1 MKSLRYIAAYGE
13 ATTQKVAQLIEQ
25 KRLSAILL
33 KRYSSLHSITT
44 DRALY
49 DYTQELKN
57 NYLKKAPPLSKVLYD
72 NSIHTIHDALGLHTY
87 AHRIQG
93 AKIKRKNEIR
103 IGTIFKQ
110 TPPEFL
116 RMIVTHELSH
126 LKVKEHNKAFYKL
139 CTHIEPNYAQYEFDM
154 RLYMIHLEVFGKVWE

>member
-1 MKSLRYIAAYGE
+1 MGKPIKPLRYIAAYGE
-13 ATTQKVAQLIEQ
+13 ATTQKVAQIIEQ
-25 KRLSAILL
+25 KRLRDILL
-33 KRYSSLHSITT
+33 KRYPSLHSITT

-49 DYTQELKN
+49 EYTQNLKN
-57 NYLKKAPPLSKVLYD
+57 NYLKKSPLLSKILYD

-93 AKIKRKNEIR
+93 SKIKRKNEIR
-103 IGTIFKQ
+103 IGSIFKQ

-116 RMIVTHELSH
+116 KMIVTHELAH

-139 CTHIEPNYAQYEFDM
+139 CTHIEP
-154 RLYMIHLEVFGKVWE
+154 H